1 MSINPID
8 NHQSGSK
15 VINAYRE
22 SLQLKILS
30 QSKYKLEKDHHPI
43 GLQTYSIVQAN
54 VPYIA
59 AETIGLMGCFSF
71 AFISNSNKCLKNH
84 GNKYI
89 LMTHFGISKENEFMS
104 SKIIESEIPKS
115 IHTNQ
120 LTEDNHAFI
129 IFHKNIAEMPAMEQT
144 VKRIIEQ
151 SQNRIIQN
159 ISRKANII
167 KVPYGKTK
175 PMNTGFAI
183 VKLDGTYKT
192 DLESGKWN

>member
-8 NHQSGSK
+8 SHKSGSK
-15 VINAYRE
+15 VINAYKE
-22 SLQLKILS
+22 PLQLKILS
-30 QSKYKLEKDHHPI
+30 QSTHKLDKDHYPI
-43 GLQTYSIVQAN
+43 GLQTYGIVHAN
-54 VPYIA
+54 DPYIA
-59 AETIGLMGCFSF
+59 TETIGLMACFSF
-71 AFISNSNKCLKNH
+71 AFISNSGKCLKNN

-89 LMTHFGISKENEFMS
+89 LMTHFGIPKENEFTS

-115 IHTNQ
+115 INTNQ

-129 IFHKNIAEMPAMEQT
+129 IFHKNIAEMPAMEKI
-144 VKRIIEQ
+144 VKKIIEQ

-167 KVPYGKTK
+167 KVPYSKTM
-175 PMNTGFAI
+175 PMNTGFAM
-183 VKLDGTYKT
+183 VKIDGTYKT